1 MDCYY
6 VTSKDVQM
14 TQKQGKLLPGETL
27 IYERSDGV
35 VYARYQNKPEIKR
48 WIIGGDPAGVAR
60 AQGDLLHYAEWQELC
75 ELSLRYPTLKKL
87 LDTLVNTYYIIKEE
101 KYE

>member
-1 MDCYY
+1 MCL
-6 VTSKDVQM
+6 VALAAKNKM
-14 TQKQGKLLPGETL
+14 GNLLEGEAL

-60 AQGDLLHYAEWQELC
+60 AQGDLINYAEWQELC
-75 ELSLRYPTLKKL
+75 RLSLEYPTLRKL
-87 LDTLVNTYYIIKEE
+87 LDTLVTTYYIIKEP
-101 KYE
+101 K